1 MWFGSTNED
10 NLIKQ
15 IVNHTN
21 KEKIKTD
28 LIDFI
33 GTEDERMIQYGKNS
47 NHGIKKETI
56 LKASLSS
63 AERNYRNANANK
75 DIQKKNYTHIKYL
88 QYLLFC
94 KEHEKY
100 KTYDLQ
106 KLLSTLNTKR
116 RLLFDKFII
125 ELLKDKTL
133 NASHLKEAKYPVI
146 DIIKKFTA
154 SEKDKSYI
162 IKNIKDEFKGENVL
176 KTLYSQDD
184 FQDDDFKLAGVTKD
198 ELIAAGVK
206 AYQLKD
212 YTESNQTV
220 QGSDNPGKP
229 VQPVTGGRRKRST
242 KKSKKAKKSK
252 KRRKTR
258 KQKR

>member
-1 MWFGSTNED
+1 MWFRSTNED

-21 KEKIKTD
+21 KEEIKAK
-28 LIDFI
+28 LLAFI
-33 GTEDERMIQYGKNS
+33 KTEDERMIQYGKNS
-47 NHGIKKETI
+47 NHGIKKETN
-56 LKASLSS
+56 LKTSLSS
-63 AERNYRNANANK
+63 AESNYSSANAK
-75 DIQKKNYTHIKYL
+75 SKKQNYNHIEYL
-88 QYLLFC
+88 QYLLFS
-94 KEHEKY
+94 KEHTNRES
-100 KTYDLQ
+100 YDLQ
-106 KLLSTLNTKR
+106 KLLSTLNTTR

-125 ELLKDKTL
+125 ELLKDGTL
-133 NASHLKEAKYPVI
+133 DASHLKEANYTVN

-154 SEKDKSYI
+154 SKKDKSYI
-162 IKNIKDEFKGENVL
+162 IKNIKDNLQDKNVL
-176 KTLYSQDD
+176 QILYNQDG

-206 AYQLKD
+206 DYQLKD
-212 YTESNQTV
+212 YTEPNQTV
-220 QGSDNPGKP
+220 QGSDKP
-229 VQPVTGGRRKRST
+229 VQSVEGGRRKRST